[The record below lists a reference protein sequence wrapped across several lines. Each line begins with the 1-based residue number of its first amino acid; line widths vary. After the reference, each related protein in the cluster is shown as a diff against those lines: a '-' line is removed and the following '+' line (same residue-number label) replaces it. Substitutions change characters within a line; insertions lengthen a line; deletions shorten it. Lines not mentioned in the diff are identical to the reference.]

1 MITISH
7 AHGAGDIEVVRR
19 LFRDYWSALNV
30 DICFQNFGAE
40 LENLPGKYAPP
51 TGALLLARNE
61 AAEPIGCVALRAT
74 EKEGCCEMKRL
85 YLAPEGRG
93 NGIGRALVKA
103 IMDEARKIGYGE
115 MRLDTLPILEPAIAL
130 YKSEGFAE
138 CAPFGEPDKVKVL
151 YFSRK
156 L

>member
-7 AHGAGDIEVVRR
+7 AHGAGDIEVVRS
-19 LFRDYWSALNV
+19 LFRDYWAALNV

-51 TGALLLARNE
+51 TGALFLAKNE
-61 AAEPIGCVALRAT
+61 AGDTIGCVALRAT
-74 EKEGCCEMKRL
+74 EKDGCCEMKRL
-85 YLAPEGRG
+85 YIAPEGRG
-93 NGIGRALVKA
+93 NGTGRALVRA
-103 IMDEARKIGYGE
+103 IMDEARKMGYGE
-115 MRLDTLPILEPAIAL
+115 MRLDTLPVLEPAIAL

-151 YFSRK
+151 YFSCR

>member
-1 MITISH
+1 MTMINH
-7 AHGAGDIEVVRR
+7 AQDAADLEDVRR
-19 LFRDYWSALNV
+19 LFSDYWAALNV

-40 LENLPGKYAPP
+40 LENLPGKYVLP
-51 TGALLLARNE
+51 TGALFLARNDSGE
-61 AAEPIGCVALRAT
+61 AVGCVALRAT

-93 NGIGRALVKA
+93 NGTGRALVRA
-103 IMDEARKIGYGE
+103 IMDEARKLGYGE

-138 CAPFGEPDKVKVL
+138 CAPFGETDKVKVL
-151 YFSRK
+151 YFSRR

>member
-7 AHGAGDIEVVRR
+7 ARGSDDIEDVRR
-19 LFRDYWSALNV
+19 LFRAYWAALNV

-51 TGALLLARNE
+51 TGALFLARDE
-61 AAEPIGCVALRAT
+61 AGKAVGCIALRAT

-85 YLAPEGRG
+85 YVAPEGRG
-93 NGIGRALVKA
+93 LGLGRALARTV
-103 IMDEARKIGYGE
+103 MDEARKLGYGE
-115 MRLDTLPILEPAIAL
+115 MRLDTLPILEPAITL

-138 CAPFGEPDKVKVL
+138 CEPFGEPDRVKVL
-151 YFSRK
+151 YFSRA